1 MSSLG
6 LEVYPGRCLP
16 GGITGLLLRSPEL
29 SFLYHKPSIC
39 SLGLQH
45 YSLLIKGPCS
55 VSKQLQF
62 L

>member
-1 MSSLG
+1 MSSVD
-6 LEVYPGRCLP
+6 LEVYPGGCLP
-16 GGITGLLLRSPEL
+16 GGIRLLLRSPEL
-29 SFLYHKPSIC
+29 SFLYLKPSLC

-45 YSLLIKGPCS
+45 YPLLIKGPCS